1 MQSADSLSSAVKFQS
16 AATQVAMDSVA
27 ASCCTQENAFGSTRS
42 LKHILD
48 VMPAGVVLVDEHG
61 YVKQAN
67 AVAKDMLGEPLEGML
82 WRTIIS
88 RSFRPRQDDGFEISL
103 SDGRRVKLSISPLE
117 EERGQL
123 ILLTDLTETRLLQ
136 QRVGHMQ
143 RLSSLGKMVASLAHQ
158 LRTPLSAA
166 TLYAANLLNPTINQ
180 DSREQFCRKMQSRLK
195 DLESQIN
202 DMLLF
207 AKSGEEQVV
216 GEVSLQALMTEV
228 YDGAEAM
235 LEAQGIRLH
244 MNVPEPDLIVLGN
257 KTALASAF
265 QNLIH
270 NSLQYAD
277 GTLPISFCAKRC
289 ADDESMVEVIIE
301 DRGPGIS
308 QQDLQRVFEPFF
320 TTHSQGTGLG
330 LSVVKAVAQSHK
342 GEVTIH
348 NREGGGLTV
357 GMRLPIHRVCVDAQ
371 TVANANLN
379 LVSPNSV
386 TNSSPDEMY
395 VSAAVAVRN

>member
-1 MQSADSLSSAVKFQS
+1 MQSADSLSSAVKFHS
-16 AATQVAMDSVA
+16 ASTQVAMESVA

-67 AVAKDMLGEPLEGML
+67 AAAKDMLGEPLEGML

-136 QRVGHMQ
+136 QRVSHMQ

-166 TLYAANLLNPTINQ
+166 TLYAANLLNPTIKQ

-216 GEVSLQALMTEV
+216 GEVSLRALMSEI

-235 LEAQGIRLH
+235 LDAKGVQLQ
-244 MNVPEPDLIVLGN
+244 MDVPEPDLIVLGN

-270 NSLQYAD
+270 NSLQYSPSD
-277 GTLPISFCAKRC
+277 QVISFRAKRC
-289 ADDESMVEVIIE
+289 ADDGGVEVIIE
-301 DRGPGIS
+301 DRGPGIPEE
-308 QQDLQRVFEPFF
+308 DVKRVFEPFF

-330 LSVVKAVAQSHK
+330 LSVVKSVAQSHK

-348 NREGGGLTV
+348 NRAGGGLSV
-357 GMRLPIHRVCVDAQ
+357 GMRLPIHRVCVNAQ
-371 TVANANLN
+371 AMTDTSL
-379 LVSPNSV
+379 NSV
-386 TNSSPDEMY
+386 LKSAPDEMY
-395 VSAAVAVRN
+395 ISAAVAVRN

>member
-1 MQSADSLSSAVKFQS
+1 MQSTKSLSSPVKLNS
-16 AATQVAMDSVA
+16 ASTQVAIESVA
-27 ASCCTQENAFGSTRS
+27 ASCCTQEHAFGSTRN

-48 VMPAGVVLVDEHG
+48 VMPAGVVLVDEYG

-67 AVAKDMLGEPLEGML
+67 AVAKDMLGEPLEGVL

-136 QRVGHMQ
+136 QRLSHMQ

-166 TLYAANLLNPTINQ
+166 ILYAANLLNPTIKQ
-180 DSREQFCRKMQSRLK
+180 DSREQFCHKMQSRLK

-216 GEVSLQALMTEV
+216 GEVSLQALMSEI
-228 YDGAEAM
+228 YNGAEAM
-235 LEAQGIRLH
+235 LGAKGVHLQ
-244 MNVPEPDLIVLGN
+244 MDVPEPDLIVLGN

-270 NSLQYAD
+270 NSLRYSPSDQA
-277 GTLPISFCAKRC
+277 ISFCAKRC
-289 ADDESMVEVIIE
+289 IDDEDQVEVIIE

-308 QQDLQRVFEPFF
+308 ENDIKRVFEPFY

-330 LSVVKAVAQSHK
+330 LSVVKSVAQAHK
-342 GEVTIH
+342 GDVTIH
-348 NREGGGLTV
+348 NRIDGGLSV
-357 GMRLPIHRVCVDAQ
+357 GMRLPIHRVCVTKQAMIDS
-371 TVANANLN
+371 NLN
-379 LVSPNSV
+379 SV
-386 TNSSPDEMY
+386 VNSSSDDMY
-395 VSAAVAVRN
+395 LSATFAVRN

>member
-1 MQSADSLSSAVKFQS
+1 MPPANSLSSPVKFNS
-16 AATQVAMDSVA
+16 ASTQVAIESVT
-27 ASCCTQENAFGSTRS
+27 ASCCTQEHAFGSNRS
-42 LKHILD
+42 LKRILD
-48 VMPAGVVLVDEHG
+48 VMPAGVVLVDEYG

-136 QRVGHMQ
+136 QRLSRMQ

-166 TLYAANLLNPTINQ
+166 ILYAANLLNPTINR
-180 DSREQFCRKMQSRLK
+180 DSHQQFCRKMQSRLK

-207 AKSGEEQVV
+207 AKSGEDQVV
-216 GEVSLQALMTEV
+216 GEVSLQALMSEI

-235 LEAQGIRLH
+235 LETKGVYLQ
-244 MNVPEPDLIVLGN
+244 MDVPEPDLIVLGN

-265 QNLIH
+265 QNLIQ
-270 NSLQYAD
+270 NSLRYSPSDQA
-277 GTLPISFCAKRC
+277 ISFCAKRC
-289 ADDESMVEVIIE
+289 IDDENQVEVIIE

-308 QQDLQRVFEPFF
+308 EDDIQHVFEPFF
-320 TTHSQGTGLG
+320 TTHPQGTGLG
-330 LSVVKAVAQSHK
+330 LSVVKSVAQSHK
-342 GEVTIH
+342 GDVTIY
-348 NREGGGLTV
+348 NRTDGGLTV
-357 GMRLPIHRVCVDAQ
+357 GMRLPIHRICVTTQATSDSNFNSVSNSMPEEMCFSV
-371 TVANANLN
+371 TVAA
-379 LVSPNSV
+379 
-386 TNSSPDEMY
+386 
-395 VSAAVAVRN
+395 RN